1 MAFLE
6 WSIARLVCL
15 GDANA
20 LLLAITNNIIMGAV
34 RRVTFF
40 LGGGGGGMGLN
51 SGWKTWRVEEGKYK
65 NQLVRQWAQ
74 GHIVVTS
81 GGVSGICLLI
91 IPFIFL
97 FSTTPIL

>member
-40 LGGGGGGMGLN
+40 LGGGGGGNGFDF
-51 SGWKTWRVEEGKYK
+51 
-65 NQLVRQWAQ
+65 
-74 GHIVVTS
+74 I
-81 GGVSGICLLI
+81 SGICLLI

>member
-15 GDANA
+15 GDTNA

-40 LGGGGGGMGLN
+40 GGGGVGGMGLI
-51 SGWKTWRVEEGKYK
+51 SYLAFV
-65 NQLVRQWAQ
+65 
-74 GHIVVTS
+74 
-81 GGVSGICLLI
+81 C
-91 IPFIFL
+91 
-97 FSTTPIL
+97 

>member
-34 RRVTFF
+34 RRVTSFF
-40 LGGGGGGMGLN
+40 FGGGGGGGGVGMGLI
-51 SGWKTWRVEEGKYK
+51 SYLAFV
-65 NQLVRQWAQ
+65 
-74 GHIVVTS
+74 
-81 GGVSGICLLI
+81 C
-91 IPFIFL
+91 
-97 FSTTPIL
+97 

>member
-40 LGGGGGGMGLN
+40 LGGGGGGGGEGLGFG
-51 SGWKTWRVEEGKYK
+51 GWNGFEFRMKDLKGR
-65 NQLVRQWAQ
+65 RR
-74 GHIVVTS
+74 
-81 GGVSGICLLI
+81 
-91 IPFIFL
+91 
-97 FSTTPIL
+97 

>member
-34 RRVTFF
+34 HRVTFF
-40 LGGGGGGMGLN
+40 FGGGGGVGGMGLI
-51 SGWKTWRVEEGKYK
+51 SYLAFV
-65 NQLVRQWAQ
+65 
-74 GHIVVTS
+74 
-81 GGVSGICLLI
+81 C
-91 IPFIFL
+91 
-97 FSTTPIL
+97 

>member
-34 RRVTFF
+34 RRVTSFF
-40 LGGGGGGMGLN
+40 GGGGGG
-51 SGWKTWRVEEGKYK
+51 WVEW
-65 NQLVRQWAQ
+65 V
-74 GHIVVTS
+74 
-81 GGVSGICLLI
+81 
-91 IPFIFL
+91 
-97 FSTTPIL
+97 

>member
-6 WSIARLVCL
+6 WSMARLVCL

-40 LGGGGGGMGLN
+40 GGGGGGMGLN
-51 SGWKTWRVEEGKYK
+51 SG
-65 NQLVRQWAQ
+65 
-74 GHIVVTS
+74 
-81 GGVSGICLLI
+81 
-91 IPFIFL
+91 
-97 FSTTPIL
+97 

>member
-20 LLLAITNNIIMGAV
+20 LLLAITNNIIMGAI

-40 LGGGGGGMGLN
+40 WGGGGVGGWNGFDF
-51 SGWKTWRVEEGKYK
+51 
-65 NQLVRQWAQ
+65 
-74 GHIVVTS
+74 I
-81 GGVSGICLLI
+81 SGICLLI

>member
-40 LGGGGGGMGLN
+40 FGGGGG
-51 SGWKTWRVEEGKYK
+51 RVEW
-65 NQLVRQWAQ
+65 V
-74 GHIVVTS
+74 
-81 GGVSGICLLI
+81 LI
-91 IPFIFL
+91 QD
-97 FSTTPIL
+97 

>member
-34 RRVTFF
+34 RRFTFF
-40 LGGGGGGMGLN
+40 FGGGGGGG
-51 SGWKTWRVEEGKYK
+51 GWNGFEFRMTDSKGR
-65 NQLVRQWAQ
+65 RR
-74 GHIVVTS
+74 
-81 GGVSGICLLI
+81 
-91 IPFIFL
+91 
-97 FSTTPIL
+97 

>member
-40 LGGGGGGMGLN
+40 LGGGGGWNGFDF
-51 SGWKTWRVEEGKYK
+51 
-65 NQLVRQWAQ
+65 
-74 GHIVVTS
+74 I
-81 GGVSGICLLI
+81 SGICLLI

>member
-40 LGGGGGGMGLN
+40 FLGGGVGGWNGFDF
-51 SGWKTWRVEEGKYK
+51 
-65 NQLVRQWAQ
+65 
-74 GHIVVTS
+74 I
-81 GGVSGICLLI
+81 SGICLLI

>member
-40 LGGGGGGMGLN
+40 GGEGVGGMGLI
-51 SGWKTWRVEEGKYK
+51 SYLAFV
-65 NQLVRQWAQ
+65 
-74 GHIVVTS
+74 
-81 GGVSGICLLI
+81 C
-91 IPFIFL
+91 
-97 FSTTPIL
+97 

>member
-34 RRVTFF
+34 RRVTSFF
-40 LGGGGGGMGLN
+40 GGGGGWLVGMGLI
-51 SGWKTWRVEEGKYK
+51 SYLAFV
-65 NQLVRQWAQ
+65 
-74 GHIVVTS
+74 
-81 GGVSGICLLI
+81 C
-91 IPFIFL
+91 
-97 FSTTPIL
+97 

>member
-1 MAFLE
+1 MACYGISRVVNCTTSL
-6 WSIARLVCL
+6 L

-51 SGWKTWRVEEGKYK
+51 SG
-65 NQLVRQWAQ
+65 
-74 GHIVVTS
+74 
-81 GGVSGICLLI
+81 
-91 IPFIFL
+91 
-97 FSTTPIL
+97 

>member
-20 LLLAITNNIIMGAV
+20 LVLAITNNIIMGAV

-40 LGGGGGGMGLN
+40 LGGGDGFEFRKKDLKG
-51 SGWKTWRVEEGKYK
+51 R
-65 NQLVRQWAQ
+65 RR
-74 GHIVVTS
+74 
-81 GGVSGICLLI
+81 
-91 IPFIFL
+91 
-97 FSTTPIL
+97 

>member
-6 WSIARLVCL
+6 CSIARLVCL

-40 LGGGGGGMGLN
+40 GGGGGWNGFDF
-51 SGWKTWRVEEGKYK
+51 
-65 NQLVRQWAQ
+65 
-74 GHIVVTS
+74 I
-81 GGVSGICLLI
+81 SGICLLI